1 MTIIRESFRRYAKR
15 EGGPEPLP
23 AQEKQVNE
31 QLNAK
36 SHKAGKPIRFWC
48 SPDNAV
54 AWETFRKLGIDIIN
68 TDQPEACTLY
78 FQQNP

>member
-1 MTIIRESFRRYAKR
+1 MPGPDS
-15 EGGPEPLP
+15 PEPLSLP
-23 AQEKQVNE
+23 SPDPFLSLIHILIE
-31 QLNAK
+31 QLIAK

>member
-1 MTIIRESFRRYAKR
+1 VI
-15 EGGPEPLP
+15 
-23 AQEKQVNE
+23 E
-31 QLNAK
+31 QLIAK